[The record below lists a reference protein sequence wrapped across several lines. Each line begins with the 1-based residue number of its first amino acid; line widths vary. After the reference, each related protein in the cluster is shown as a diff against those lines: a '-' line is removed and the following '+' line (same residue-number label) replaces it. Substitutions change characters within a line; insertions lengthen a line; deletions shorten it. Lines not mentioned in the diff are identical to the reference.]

1 MRKYRRILFVLLT
14 LFIVPAGNAL
24 DMSCFPGKYHY
35 YVNVGWRCEFSPEP
49 VDCIVCYA
57 VVTVPG

>member
-1 MRKYRRILFVLLT
+1 MRKYWRMLFVLLT
-14 LFIVPAGNAL
+14 LLIVPAGNAL
-24 DMSCFPGKYHY
+24 DMSCFPGKYNY
-35 YVNVGWRCEFSPEP
+35 YVNVGWRCEFNPEP